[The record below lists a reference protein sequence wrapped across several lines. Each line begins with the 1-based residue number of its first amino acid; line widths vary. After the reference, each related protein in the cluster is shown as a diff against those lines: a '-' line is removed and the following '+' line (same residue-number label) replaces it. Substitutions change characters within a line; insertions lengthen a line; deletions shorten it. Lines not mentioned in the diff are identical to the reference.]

1 MEVLIER
8 KKDNPLLKR
17 KEVYFRVKYEDTKIT
32 PSRKDV
38 REKISGLLNAELN
51 RLVVRWMKPEFGKME
66 AEGYALIYDSEEDM
80 KAVEEDY
87 VLRRNFGEEKEEEG
101 E

>member
-1 MEVLIER
+1 MELLIE
-8 KKDNPLLKR
+8 KQAENPLLKR
-17 KEVYFRVKYEDTKIT
+17 KEIYFRVKYWDTKVT
-32 PSRKDV
+32 PSRKEV
-38 REKISGLLNAELN
+38 REKLSGLLNADLD

-66 AEGYALIYDSEEDM
+66 AEGYALIYETPEDM

-87 VLRRNFGEEKEEEG
+87 VIKRNFSEEKEG